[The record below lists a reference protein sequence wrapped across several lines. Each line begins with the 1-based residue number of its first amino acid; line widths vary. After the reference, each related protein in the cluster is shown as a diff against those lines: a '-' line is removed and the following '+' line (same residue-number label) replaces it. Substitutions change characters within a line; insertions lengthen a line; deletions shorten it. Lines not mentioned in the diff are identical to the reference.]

1 MRGFRSVT
9 QIIDRKSIA
18 ISALSVLSTWLCLRF
33 GITADFPLTL
43 IATAIVFPLV
53 FSIGTAY
60 KRREKALEEYG
71 SIKAHGRALYL
82 AGRDWLPE
90 GGDGRTAHI
99 KEILGDLL
107 HACRELFT
115 HPIERMPD
123 HEQRIYAAFSRLSLF
138 VEGMRSDGLVPNECS
153 RCNQYVSRI
162 MVSFENIKHI
172 YQYRT
177 PRSLRAFSDFFIL
190 ILPILYGPY
199 FAFEAGKDSFDLF
212 YLMPILFTVTLVG
225 LANIQDHLE
234 NPFDQIGDDDVAIN
248 AEKFIA
254 SLRNEPN

>member
-9 QIIDRKSIA
+9 RIIDAKSIV

-33 GITADFPLTL
+33 DVTADFPLTL

-71 SIKAHGRALYL
+71 NIKAHGRALYL
-82 AGRDWLPE
+82 AGRDWLPAD
-90 GGDGRTAHI
+90 GDGRADQI
-99 KEILGDLL
+99 REILGDLL
-107 HACRELFT
+107 HACRDLVA
-115 HPIERMPD
+115 HPIERMAD
-123 HEQRIYAAFSRLSLF
+123 HEPRVYAAFSRLSLF
-138 VEGMRSDGLVPNECS
+138 VERMRKDGLVPNECS

-162 MVSFENIKHI
+162 MISFENIKHI

-199 FAFEAGKDSFDLF
+199 FALQASKDSVTLF
-212 YLMPILFTVTLVG
+212 YLMPILFTFTLVG

-234 NPFDQIGDDDVAIN
+234 NPFDQIGGDDVAIN
-248 AEKFIA
+248 AEKFVA
-254 SLRNEPN
+254 SLRNEPT

>member
-1 MRGFRSVT
+1 MRAFQSVT
-9 QIIDRKSIA
+9 RIIDSKSIV
-18 ISALSVLSTWLCLRF
+18 ISALSVLSTWLCMHF

-71 SIKAHGRALYL
+71 NIKAHGRALYL
-82 AGRDWLPE
+82 AGRDWLPPD
-90 GGDGRTAHI
+90 GGGRTTQI
-99 KEILGDLL
+99 REILGDLL
-107 HACRELFT
+107 LACRDLLA
-115 HPIERMPD
+115 HPIEQMPEYEPRV
-123 HEQRIYAAFSRLSLF
+123 HAAFSRLSLF
-138 VEGMRSDGLVPNECS
+138 VERMRKEGLVPNECS

-162 MVSFENIKHI
+162 MISFENLKHI

-199 FAFEAGKDSFDLF
+199 FALQAGQDSVTLF

-234 NPFDQIGDDDVAIN
+234 NPFDQIGGDDVTIH
-248 AEKFIA
+248 AEKFVA
-254 SLRNEPN
+254 SLQDEPA